1 VAPSCIY
8 PTCARGRNEYAVQ
21 AFDRGEL
28 DELKVS
34 LDSIAR
40 GTMEAGVVKNTARQI
55 VADRI
60 LS

>member
-1 VAPSCIY
+1 MAPAAFTQ
-8 PTCARGRNEYAVQ
+8 PADVGRNEYAVQ

-28 DELKVS
+28 DELKAS